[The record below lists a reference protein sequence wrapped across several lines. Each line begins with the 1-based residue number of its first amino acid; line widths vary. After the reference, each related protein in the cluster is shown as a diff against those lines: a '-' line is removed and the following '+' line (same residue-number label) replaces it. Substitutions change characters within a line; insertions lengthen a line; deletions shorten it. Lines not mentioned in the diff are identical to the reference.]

1 MDEQIERM
9 NALLELYLR
18 HFVSIDQKDWA
29 KLLDVTY
36 FSYNLQKSEA
46 TNKSSFELTTRKQ
59 PLTPQNLMITY
70 TGKNPTAFKFGKGWQ
85 EQADIAQSY
94 LDKTTKRMKKWANK
108 KWQHTK
114 Y

>member
-18 HFVSIDQKDWA
+18 HIVSTDQKDWA
-29 KLLDVTY
+29 KLLNVTY
-36 FSYNLQKSEA
+36 FSYNLQRSEA
-46 TNKSSFELTTRKQ
+46 NNKSLFELTTRKQ

-70 TGKNPTAFKFGKGWQ
+70 MGKNPTAFKFRRGRQ
-85 EQADIAQSY
+85 EQADIARSY

-108 KWQHTK
+108 KRQHTK